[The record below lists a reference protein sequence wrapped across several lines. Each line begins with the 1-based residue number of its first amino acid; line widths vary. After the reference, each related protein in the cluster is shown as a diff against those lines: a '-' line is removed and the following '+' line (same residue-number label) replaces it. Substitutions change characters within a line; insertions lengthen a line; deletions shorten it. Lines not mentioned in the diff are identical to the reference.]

1 MAKVIAVAN
10 QKGGV
15 GKTTTAIEF
24 AYSFRDEGKRVLVID
39 LDQQSNLS
47 SYVGAQSNGASV
59 YDAITSTKHILNNM
73 PSDSAEGID
82 KCVERVRE
90 TVKGMVQHLEWFDVL
105 IASNS
110 LSSADVDFGSQDDA
124 QLLKMICTVVRD
136 DYDYIFID
144 NSPARSTLMNMAY
157 VASDYII
164 VPTEAD
170 EGSLKGITELYRDIK
185 QKRDI
190 YHSSDAR
197 IVAILLTKFENTSI
211 QQAAYQRILD
221 DLIGGMVEDPVLFTI
236 RKNISVT
243 ETKLLEKPLR
253 AYKGF
258 DNASRDY
265 TAAAKAII
273 EKIEGGLA

>member
-15 GKTTTAIEF
+15 GKTTTTIEL
-24 AYSFRDEGKRVLVID
+24 ANTFRDEGKRVLVID
-39 LDQQSNLS
+39 LDQQSNLT
-47 SYVGAQSNGASV
+47 SYVGAQLNGASI
-59 YDAITSTKHILNNM
+59 YDAVSSAKQILNNM

-82 KCVERVRE
+82 ACVNRVRE
-90 TVKGMVQHLEWFDVL
+90 TVRGMIQHLEWFDVL
-105 IASNS
+105 TASNR
-110 LSSADVDFGSQDDA
+110 LSTADVDFGAQDDA
-124 QLLKMICTVVRD
+124 QLLMMVCTVVAE

-170 EGSLKGITELYRDIK
+170 EGSLKGISELYRDIK
-185 QKRDI
+185 NKRDI
-190 YHSSDAR
+190 YHSSNAR

-211 QQAAYQRILD
+211 QQAAYQRILE
-221 DLIGGMVEDPVLFTI
+221 DLIGSMVENPVLFTI
-236 RKNISVT
+236 RKNTSVT

-253 AYKGF
+253 AYKGY

-265 TAAAKAII
+265 TTAAKAII
-273 EKIEGGLA
+273 EKIEGGAA